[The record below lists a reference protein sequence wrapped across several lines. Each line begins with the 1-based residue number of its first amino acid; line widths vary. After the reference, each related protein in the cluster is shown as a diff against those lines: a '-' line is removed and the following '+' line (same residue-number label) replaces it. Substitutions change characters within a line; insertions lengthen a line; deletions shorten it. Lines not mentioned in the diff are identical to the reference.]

1 MTKRKLI
8 MPTWVRDNAWIIF
21 LTHPP
26 GSRPLCL
33 CLPFAHNQLLFLY
46 RQIYQVANLNLLFIK
61 IFWSTI
67 SGGTPIWMLSS
78 NHSTLRIIFMKRR
91 SRDLRVIM
99 MWTTFCMATKQDAKW
114 RRKSYLQ
121 KHTKLAARLCKTF
134 CTDLAWY
141 IYLISQYSYHVIR
154 SAAGEW
160 SHVPVAEVWCSLF

>member
-1 MTKRKLI
+1 
-8 MPTWVRDNAWIIF
+8 MPTWVRDNVWIIF
-21 LTHPP
+21 LPHPA

-33 CLPFAHNQLLFLY
+33 CLPSAHHQLLFLY
-46 RQIYQVANLNLLFIK
+46 RQIYQVANLYLHFTMIY
-61 IFWSTI
+61 WSTI

-78 NHSTLRIIFMKRR
+78 NLSTLRIIFMKRR
-91 SRDLRVIM
+91 SRELRVIM
-99 MWTTFCMATKQDAKW
+99 MWTTFCMATKQDVKW

-121 KHTKLAARLCKTF
+121 KHTKLGAQLCRTL

-141 IYLISQYSYHVIR
+141 SFNLSIYSYHVTR